1 MAIDLERR
9 STAEK
14 GYSDSLY
21 EVRFVPVSAR
31 AEYQE
36 GPIAESLARLRE
48 LLSEH
53 DFAEYIDQLLRI
65 NYDPDGG
72 RLMLITKREIHRT
85 MLEGRLRAAVCEAFR
100 ARHLRVVSQA

>member
-1 MAIDLERR
+1 MPIDLERR
-9 STAEK
+9 STAGK

-36 GPIAESLARLRE
+36 GPVADALSSLRE
-48 LLSEH
+48 ILSER
-53 DFAEYIDQLLRI
+53 DFTEYIDQLLRI
-65 NYDPDGG
+65 NYDPSTG

-85 MLEGRLRAAVCEAFR
+85 MLEGRLRQSICKAFDVR
-100 ARHLRVVSQA
+100 YLRVVSQA

>member
-1 MAIDLERR
+1 MAIELERR

-36 GPIAESLARLRE
+36 GPIAQALERLRA
-48 LLSEH
+48 LLSEK

-65 NYDPDGG
+65 NYDPDAG
-72 RLMLITKREIHRT
+72 RLMLITKKEIHRT
-85 MLEGRLRAAVCEAFR
+85 MIEGRLRKAVCEAFE
-100 ARHLRVVSQA
+100 ARYLRVVSQA